1 MNPLR
6 YVKLFMGL
14 IYIAA
19 GIYFL
24 LNPMSG
30 NQTLAYILAGAIL
43 SYGVMRVYLGYQ
55 DLYGKK

>member
-1 MNPLR
+1 
-6 YVKLFMGL
+6 
-14 IYIAA
+14 
-19 GIYFL
+19 
-24 LNPMSG
+24 MSG